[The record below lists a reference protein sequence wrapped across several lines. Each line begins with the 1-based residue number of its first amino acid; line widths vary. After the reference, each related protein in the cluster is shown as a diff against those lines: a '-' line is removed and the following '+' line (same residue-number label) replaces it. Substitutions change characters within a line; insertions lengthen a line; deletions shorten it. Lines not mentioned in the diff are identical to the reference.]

1 MLYSVMYSAH
11 LWSTV
16 CGKTDALDTNTQF
29 NTRGRENCDRN
40 GTFDQFYT
48 VVPHERDEAEK
59 YTSRFASV
67 RGGGARD
74 REPR

>member
-1 MLYSVMYSAH
+1 MLYSVMY
-11 LWSTV
+11 TV
-16 CGKTDALDTNTQF
+16 HIYETPEHKTDALDTNTQF
-29 NTRGRENCDRN
+29 NTCGRENCDRN

-67 RGGGARD
+67 RGVGARD